1 MLQISQSISPE
12 EAVQPMEI
20 QQVIQ
25 LYQQLIYGIALTG
38 TGGNRADA
46 EDVFQEISCLF
57 SGKQDVSRR
66 RTSESM
72 ADSDSLQ
79 LLQENHGQ
87 YLPKA
92 NRSTD
97 GHHAAAGI
105 V

>member
-25 LYQQLIYGIALTG
+25 VYQQLIYGIALTG
-38 TGGNRADA
+38 NWRKSGRCRGCLSRN
-46 EDVFQEISCLF
+46 ISCLF

-72 ADSDSLQ
+72 VDSDSL
-79 LLQENHGQ
+79 
-87 YLPKA
+87 
-92 NRSTD
+92 
-97 GHHAAAGI
+97 
-105 V
+105 

>member
-46 EDVFQEISCLF
+46 EDVFQ
-57 SGKQDVSRR
+57 
-66 RTSESM
+66 
-72 ADSDSLQ
+72 
-79 LLQENHGQ
+79 
-87 YLPKA
+87 
-92 NRSTD
+92 
-97 GHHAAAGI
+97 
-105 V
+105 

>member
-38 TGGNRADA
+38 TGGCRRCLSRN
-46 EDVFQEISCLF
+46 ISCLF